1 MNWKFRFGLVIT
13 ALVALAGCKETEE
26 YPNNAYQCLCG
37 SMNWNGQNIE
47 LMDANYIQ
55 IWPDSLFSR
64 RYYAT
69 ADLRNHPLELAN
81 SVNVTIEIENV
92 TNGPFFPE
100 LGDAYVLVELIDFS
114 AQNNVREFAPVEGV
128 ISVQPGLPGI
138 SEKVSYSFSLK
149 EVINGDLVGFPIS
162 ISGDMSITY

>member
-1 MNWKFRFGLVIT
+1 MKWKLRLV
-13 ALVALAGCKETEE
+13 LAMAIIAILGACKKTEE

-37 SMNWNGQNIE
+37 SMNWQGQNIE

-81 SVNVTIEIENV
+81 SVNVTIEIEDI
-92 TNGPFFPE
+92 TDGPFFPE
-100 LGDAYVLVELIDFS
+100 LGEAYVLVELVDLS
-114 AQNNVREFAPVEGV
+114 AENSVREFAPVEGV
-128 ISVQPGLPGI
+128 VSVQPGLPGI

-149 EVINGDLVGFPIS
+149 EIINGELVGFPIS
-162 ISGDMSITY
+162 ISGDMSISY